1 MAKLIP
7 LPTEF
12 ALDIFSDDEWERTK
26 IWMTAFHPDI
36 LCAGET
42 AEAIGRFHHEQ
53 RLYREERRLVELRRE
68 ERRLALLRLF
78 SETED

>member
-1 MAKLIP
+1 MARLIP

-26 IWMTAFHPDI
+26 IWMTAFHPDVM
-36 LCAGET
+36 CAGER
-42 AEAIGRFHHEQ
+42 AEAIGRFHNRQ
-53 RLYREERRLVELRRE
+53 RLARE
-68 ERRLALLRLF
+68 ERRLAALRLL